1 MFNSVKNKWKI
12 FLKTLSFC
20 YFAFRWKI
28 IGTGDMTRMLN
39 MLQLYLS
46 YECDYCSDKI
56 IMNRDKYKSA
66 ALFSVL
72 VKIYIEKG
80 SDVTLAQLL
89 SVLKEEFIK
98 RDKDGRE

>member
-1 MFNSVKNKWKI
+1 MFNSIKNKWKI

-28 IGTGDMTRMLN
+28 FGTGDMICMLN

-56 IMNRDKYKSA
+56 IMNRNKYKSA

-72 VKIYIEKG
+72 VKEYAKNG
-80 SDVTLAQLL
+80 SDVVLSQLL

-98 RDKDGRE
+98 RDINGRE